1 MTKMSG
7 GWNGLMGSVRP
18 DRGMQ
23 PNGNAMGFWRKY
35 RPRQVGP
42 GLPGKWQGAPMGYP
56 STTYAPGYGPGGHVP
71 PVPMPPIFKPG
82 GGGTMY
88 PGGNT
93 SGQIPQF
100 PGPSGGIYAGGGYD
114 GGGINPGGMYGGYFP
129 GDYQGGPGQ
138 SPPIYNPNPGRTP
151 PIYNPGGHSGNVI
164 GGGLPGK
171 YIPNGG
177 VPPPYYHSGNVIG
190 GGQKYPT
197 PTNMPPLPGKYPRP
211 PMRTPPIYAGGQQP
225 MYPAL
230 GPMGG

>member
-1 MTKMSG
+1 MTKMPG

-114 GGGINPGGMYGGYFP
+114 GSGINPGGMYGGYFP

-138 SPPIYNPNPGRTP
+138 SPPIYNPNPGVP
-151 PIYNPGGHSGNVI
+151 PIKYPPGGPPPFPGGHSSHVI
-164 GGGLPGK
+164 HGYGK
-171 YIPNGG
+171 YQRPYQHPHVIP
-177 VPPPYYHSGNVIG
+177 
-190 GGQKYPT
+190 GGQKYPQ
-197 PTNMPPLPGKYPRP
+197 P